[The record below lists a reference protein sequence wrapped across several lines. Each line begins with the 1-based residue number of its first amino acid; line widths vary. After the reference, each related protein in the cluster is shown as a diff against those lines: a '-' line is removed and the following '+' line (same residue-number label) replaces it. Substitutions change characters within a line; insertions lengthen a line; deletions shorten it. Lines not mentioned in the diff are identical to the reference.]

1 MKTTRVE
8 LGFERLLTALE
19 RDLLDATDEEI
30 AAVAG
35 ELGIQP
41 GMKGSL
47 ALIGISSAV
56 RLRKLSAVE
65 LMKQSG
71 DSGKQGSG
79 AKDRRSAEAPRRR
92 PKGDAPSST

>member
-1 MKTTRVE
+1 MKTTQVE

-19 RDLLDATDEEI
+19 CDLLDATDEEI
-30 AAVAG
+30 AAVAS
-35 ELGIQP
+35 ELGIEP

-47 ALIGISSAV
+47 ALVGITSAV
-56 RLRKLSAVE
+56 RVRKLSAVQ

-79 AKDRRSAEAPRRR
+79 AKDRKRAKAPRRR